1 LPVRSRGERRRFA
14 AVARDV
20 QPAGSAWVRPLDAVL
35 LDFLDARR
43 NPFYRDGEGCA
54 FLATRGA
61 RDAGRVLAHVWRRHA
76 RLHGERCGYFGFF
89 ECGDDEEAASAL
101 LEAAAAFARARGCTS
116 LRGPFNM
123 TAAQE
128 MGVVIAGFEGA
139 PAVDMVHTPPW
150 VPRLLE
156 SAGFRVCLRMRA
168 WRNPDAARLAGD
180 ALLPA
185 AHRGA
190 CRLQVR
196 PLRAV
201 RHVGT
206 KMELVREADQRRL
219 PRQLGL
225 CAHHP
230 R

>member
-1 LPVRSRGERRRFA
+1 MRSRGERRRFA